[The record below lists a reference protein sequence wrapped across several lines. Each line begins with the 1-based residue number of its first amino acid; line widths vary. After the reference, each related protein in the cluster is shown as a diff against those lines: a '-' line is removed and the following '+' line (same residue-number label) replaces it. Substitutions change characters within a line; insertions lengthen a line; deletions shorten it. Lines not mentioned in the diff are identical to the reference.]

1 MKKIEPKYLSRSD
14 GSIVADRPMRFY
26 ARGNGHF
33 PLDMLRYDKC
43 YPLKEWTARR
53 LGNWDSET
61 RAIFMETNGTHITRM
76 RWKSFGW
83 IISKVEVYNKNQD
96 RVMETI
102 YFDPK
107 TGDISSVE

>member
-1 MKKIEPKYLSRSD
+1 MKSKYLKD
-14 GSIVADRPMRFY
+14 DNCGSIVANGPIRFY

-43 YPLKEWTARR
+43 YPLKEGEAKE
-53 LGNWDSET
+53 LGNWVPET
-61 RAIFMETNGTHITRM
+61 RAIRLETSGTHITRG

-83 IISKVEVYNKNQD
+83 IISKVEVYNKNKD
-96 RVMETI
+96 RVMESI

-107 TGDISSVE
+107 TGDISSFE

>member
-26 ARGNGHF
+26 ARGNGNF
-33 PLDMLRYDKC
+33 PMDMLRYDKC
-43 YPLKEWTARR
+43 YPLLEGCARR
-53 LGNWDSET
+53 LGNWDSKT
-61 RAIFMETNGTHITRM
+61 RAIRLETSGTHVNRG

-83 IISKVEVYNKNQD
+83 IISKVEVYNKNKD
-96 RVMETI
+96 RVVETI

-107 TGDISSVE
+107 TGEMSSVE

>member
-1 MKKIEPKYLSRSD
+1 MKSKYLKD
-14 GSIVADRPMRFY
+14 DNCGSIIADSPIRFY
-26 ARGNGHF
+26 ARGKGNF

-43 YPLKEWTARR
+43 YPLKEGEAKG
-53 LGNWDSET
+53 LGNWVPET
-61 RAIFMETNGTHITRM
+61 RAIRLETSGTHITRG

-83 IISKVEVYNKNQD
+83 LITKVEVYNKNKD

-107 TGDISSVE
+107 TGEISSFE